1 MENKERI
8 LVVEDEKSIINFIS
22 TILATNGFDTLTA
35 ETGTQALMLTASHN
49 PDAMILDLGLPDI
62 DGQKIIKSVR
72 EWSDVP
78 IIVVSA
84 RSHERDKVTA
94 LDLGADDYM
103 TKPFSTGEL
112 LARLR
117 AALRHASQRARHRMT
132 LRRQQPI
139 AATVFALI
147 TENTVFFLTES
158 IFI

>member
-8 LVVEDEKSIINFIS
+8 LVVEDEKSITNFIS

-49 PDAMILDLGLPDI
+49 PDAMILDLALPDI

-117 AALRHASQRARHRMT
+117 AALRHASQRRAAQNEAAQAAAYRCDGLCVDLPFGHSVY
-132 LRRQQPI
+132 RQ
-139 AATVFALI
+139 VRF
-147 TENTVFFLTES
+147 
-158 IFI
+158 